1 MNKTRAQFSSRFG
14 FLMAAAGAA
23 VGLGNVWSFPS
34 MAANNGGGAFLLLYL
49 VMAFVL
55 AYPALMAELT
65 LGRYA
70 QSGIIT
76 AMSRVGGGG
85 GAGRLGAGIGV
96 LAIFTACLGLTF
108 YAIVTGWLIG
118 DTLSP
123 LFAML
128 GFEDWAALLDGAGFW
143 KDWMLASLAM
153 LVTVGVVLAGVN
165 KGIERWSK
173 RLMPLLIVLML
184 VLIAV
189 VMTLPGATA
198 GLAAYLVPDFSRVT
212 GQLVMDAM
220 GQAFFSMSIGIGA
233 MVIYGSYLSCD
244 AHLPKTGAQVL
255 FIDMGVAF
263 IAGMLI
269 VPSMFV
275 ADELGVD
282 IFDSGGQL
290 QSSSTLLF
298 DVMPAMFAQLS
309 GLGAGLE
316 VLFFA
321 LLAIAAL
328 TSMFPALEVPVAAIV
343 ETGRVSRCWA
353 TLVMGGVLLASSTL
367 ILVYFETLFGWAIT
381 VTINYNMPLI
391 GALVCFYVGWLM
403 SRNAKLKE
411 LRSGAPEIEDTLF
424 WKLWPWYIRFVCPL
438 LPIVVLVNGL
448 LD

>member
-1 MNKTRAQFSSRFG
+1 MNTTRAQFSSRFG

-49 VMAFVL
+49 VMAFIL

-70 QSGIIT
+70 QSGVIQ
-76 AMSRVGGGG
+76 AMSRVGGPGT
-85 GAGRLGAGIGV
+85 AGRLGAAIGV
-96 LAIFTACLGLTF
+96 LAILTACLGQAF

-118 DTLSP
+118 DTLVP
-123 LFAML
+123 
-128 GFEDWAALLDGAGFW
+128 LLDLLGLEAWAVRLDEVGFW
-143 KDWMLASLAM
+143 KDWWLASLAM

-184 VLIAV
+184 ALILV

-198 GLAAYLVPDFSRVT
+198 GLAAYLVPDVSRVS
-212 GQLVMDAM
+212 GQLVVDAM
-220 GQAFFSMSIGIGA
+220 GQAFFSLSIGVGA
-233 MVIYGSYLSCD
+233 MVIYGSYLSRE
-244 AHLPKTGAQVL
+244 ASLPRTGAQVM

-263 IAGMLI
+263 IAGLLI

-282 IFDSGGQL
+282 IFDANGQL

-298 DVMPAMFAQLS
+298 DVMPAMFAQLG

-328 TSMFPALEVPVAAIV
+328 TSMFPVLEVPVATLV
-343 ETGRVSRCWA
+343 ETGRVSRRWA
-353 TLVMGGVLLASSTL
+353 TLLMGVVIFAISTL
-367 ILVYFETLFGWAIT
+367 ILMHFDPLFGWAIT
-381 VTINYNMPLI
+381 VTITYNMPLI
-391 GALVCFYVGWLM
+391 GALVCLYVGWLL

-411 LRSGAPEIEDTLF
+411 LRRGAPEIENTLF
-424 WKLWPWYIRFVCPL
+424 WKLWPWYIRFVCPV
-438 LPIVVLVNGL
+438 LPLVVLFNGL
-448 LD
+448 SD

>member
-1 MNKTRAQFSSRFG
+1 MTKTRAQFSSRFG

-49 VMAFVL
+49 VMAFIL

-70 QSGIIT
+70 QSGIIA
-76 AMSRVGGGG
+76 AMSRVGGPG
-85 GAGRLGAGIGV
+85 GAGRLGAAIGG
-96 LAIFTACLGLTF
+96 LAILTACLGQAF

-118 DTLSP
+118 DTLIP
-123 LFAML
+123 LLDLL
-128 GFEDWAALLDGAGFW
+128 GLEAWATRLDGAGFW
-143 KDWMLASLAM
+143 KDWGLASLAM

-184 VLIAV
+184 ALIGV
-189 VMTLPGATA
+189 VMTLPGATT
-198 GLAAYLVPDFSRVT
+198 GLAAYLVPDVSQVS
-212 GQLVMDAM
+212 GQLVVDAM
-220 GQAFFSMSIGIGA
+220 GQAFFSLSIGVGA
-233 MVIYGSYLSCD
+233 MVIYGSYLSRE
-244 AHLPKTGAQVL
+244 ASLPKTGAQVM

-263 IAGMLI
+263 IAGLLI

-282 IFDSGGQL
+282 IFDAGGQL

-298 DVMPAMFAQLS
+298 DVMPAMFAQLG

-316 VLFFA
+316 ILFFA

-328 TSMFPALEVPVAAIV
+328 TSMFPVLEVPVATIV
-343 ETGRVSRCWA
+343 ETGRVSRGRA
-353 TLVMGGVLLASSTL
+353 TLLMGAVIFAISTL
-367 ILVYFETLFGWAIT
+367 ILMNFEVLFGWAIT
-381 VTINYNMPLI
+381 VTITYNMPLI
-391 GALVCFYVGWLM
+391 GALVCLYVGWLL
-403 SRNAKLKE
+403 SRNAKLQE
-411 LRSGAPEIEDTLF
+411 LRRGSPEIEDTLF
-424 WKLWPWYIRFVCPL
+424 WKLWPWYIRFVCPV
-438 LPIVVLVNGL
+438 LPLVVLVNSL
-448 LD
+448 

>member
-1 MNKTRAQFSSRFG
+1 MNNTRAQFSSRFG

-65 LGRYA
+65 LGRHA

-76 AMSRVGGGG
+76 AMSRVGGDG

-96 LAIFTACLGLTF
+96 LAILTACLGQAF

-118 DTLSP
+118 DTLTP
-123 LFAML
+123 LFDLL
-128 GFEDWAALLDGAGFW
+128 GLEAWAARLDAAGFW
-143 KDWMLASLAM
+143 KDWGLASLAM

-173 RLMPLLIVLML
+173 RLMPMLIVLML
-184 VLIAV
+184 VLIVV
-189 VMTLPGATA
+189 VMTLPGATG

-220 GQAFFSMSIGIGA
+220 GQAFFSLSIGVGA
-233 MVIYGSYLSCD
+233 MVIYGSYLSRE
-244 AHLPKTGAQVL
+244 ASLPKTGAQVM

-263 IAGMLI
+263 IGGLLI

-282 IFDSGGQL
+282 IFDAGGQL

-298 DVMPAMFAQLS
+298 DVMPAMFAQLG

-328 TSMFPALEVPVAAIV
+328 TSMFPVLEVPVATIV
-343 ETGRVSRCWA
+343 ETGRVSRRWA
-353 TLVMGGVLLASSTL
+353 TLLMGGVIFAISTL
-367 ILVYFETLFGWAIT
+367 ILAHFETLFGWAIT

-391 GALVCFYVGWLM
+391 GALVCLYVGWLL
-403 SRNAKLKE
+403 SRNAKLQE
-411 LRSGAPEIEDTLF
+411 LRRGAPEIEDTLF
-424 WKLWPWYIRFVCPL
+424 WKLWPWYIRFVCPV

-448 LD
+448 